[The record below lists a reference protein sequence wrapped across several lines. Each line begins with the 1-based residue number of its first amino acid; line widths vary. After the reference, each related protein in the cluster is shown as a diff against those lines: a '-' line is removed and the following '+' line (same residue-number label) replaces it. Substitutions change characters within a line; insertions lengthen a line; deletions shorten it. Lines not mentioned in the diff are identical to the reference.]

1 MINKP
6 QNGFTLIEILVS
18 MFLVLPM
25 LMILV
30 DLVPVQIRMDRKAD
44 NMTKNVT
51 LAVMKMEEIRSQV
64 NSTDK
69 RLGYQKNYSQTAA
82 KFSKPNITY
91 KYTVKDSHH
100 PQLKN
105 VSVTVWNDQ
114 NNNSFIDSNEE
125 SYALF
130 TQIANLK

>member
-64 NSTDK
+64 NSPDK
-69 RLGYQKNYSQTAA
+69 RLGYQKITA
-82 KFSKPNITY
+82 K
-91 KYTVKDSHH
+91 
-100 PQLKN
+100 LL
-105 VSVTVWNDQ
+105 Q
-114 NNNSFIDSNEE
+114 NFQN
-125 SYALF
+125 
-130 TQIANLK
+130 QISLISTL